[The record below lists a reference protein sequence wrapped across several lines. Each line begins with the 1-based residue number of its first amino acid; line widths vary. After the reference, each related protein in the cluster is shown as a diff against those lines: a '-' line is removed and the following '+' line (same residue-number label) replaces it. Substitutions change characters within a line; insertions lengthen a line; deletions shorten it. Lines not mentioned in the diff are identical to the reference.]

1 MALSD
6 RRINVVIVAG
16 ELSGDI
22 LGANLIKAMKLIHP
36 NISFKGIAG
45 PKMMKEGC
53 DTIVDIEKI
62 SKMGLIEVLPSLINI
77 INIRK
82 KIINLCKK
90 EKPDLFIGIDAPSF
104 NLGIEYNLKK
114 IGIKTVHYAGPK
126 VWAWKQWRIHKI
138 KKSVDLMLLFLPF
151 EQNIYNK
158 FSIPSKLVGH
168 ELADQF
174 QFDIDKT
181 KSKSLL
187 NLNPVKKTIA
197 IVPGSRKSEIKYL
210 TPIIIEACLKIRKKN
225 ADVQFIINFSSKER
239 QREFFLILNNSK
251 EKLDF
256 ITFQNRSKEVLSAA
270 DYAIVKSGTST
281 LECLLA
287 KTPMV
292 VIYKPHWATTF
303 IVRLMLKIPF
313 VSLPNLIAGKEL
325 VKELIA
331 DECTYNNIYEE
342 IDHLMTSNNEALI
355 NQFTEIHKLLKKNA
369 SFESAT
375 AIFNLL
381 DFNIKT

>member
-1 MALSD
+1 M
-6 RRINVVIVAG
+6 
-16 ELSGDI
+16 
-22 LGANLIKAMKLIHP
+22 
-36 NISFKGIAG
+36 
-45 PKMMKEGC
+45 
-53 DTIVDIEKI
+53 
-62 SKMGLIEVLPSLINI
+62 
-77 INIRK
+77 
-82 KIINLCKK
+82 
-90 EKPDLFIGIDAPSF
+90 
-104 NLGIEYNLKK
+104 
-114 IGIKTVHYAGPK
+114 
-126 VWAWKQWRIHKI
+126 WAWKQCHSQN

-151 EQNIYNK
+151 EQHIYNK

-187 NLNPVKKTIA
+187 NLNPVTKTIA

-239 QREFFLILNNSK
+239 QKEFFLILNNSK

-256 ITFQNRSKEVLSAA
+256 ITFQHRSKEVLSAA

-303 IVRLMLKIPF
+303 IVRLMIKIPF
-313 VSLPNLIAGKEL
+313 VSLPNLIADKEL
-325 VKELIA
+325 VKELL
-331 DECTYNNIYEE
+331 
-342 IDHLMTSNNEALI
+342 LMSVLLI
-355 NQFTEIHKLLKKNA
+355 IFLKK
-369 SFESAT
+369 
-375 AIFNLL
+375 
-381 DFNIKT
+381 

>member
-1 MALSD
+1 M
-6 RRINVVIVAG
+6 
-16 ELSGDI
+16 
-22 LGANLIKAMKLIHP
+22 
-36 NISFKGIAG
+36 
-45 PKMMKEGC
+45 
-53 DTIVDIEKI
+53 
-62 SKMGLIEVLPSLINI
+62 
-77 INIRK
+77 
-82 KIINLCKK
+82 
-90 EKPDLFIGIDAPSF
+90 
-104 NLGIEYNLKK
+104 
-114 IGIKTVHYAGPK
+114 
-126 VWAWKQWRIHKI
+126 
-138 KKSVDLMLLFLPF
+138 
-151 EQNIYNK
+151 
-158 FSIPSKLVGH
+158 
-168 ELADQF
+168 
-174 QFDIDKT
+174 
-181 KSKSLL
+181 
-187 NLNPVKKTIA
+187 
-197 IVPGSRKSEIKYL
+197 
-210 TPIIIEACLKIRKKN
+210 KIRKKN

-313 VSLPNLIAGKEL
+313 VSLPNLIADKDL

-331 DECTYNNIYEE
+331 DECTSNNIFEE

-369 SFESAT
+369 SFESAK
-375 AIFNLL
+375 AIFSLL
-381 DFNIKT
+381 DFNVKS